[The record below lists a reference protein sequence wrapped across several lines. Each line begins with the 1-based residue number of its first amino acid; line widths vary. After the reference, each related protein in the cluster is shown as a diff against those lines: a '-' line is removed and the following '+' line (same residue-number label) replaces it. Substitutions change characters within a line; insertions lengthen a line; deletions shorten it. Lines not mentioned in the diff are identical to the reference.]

1 MPDRPITYI
10 DEVGWVNGI
19 MEFDGTDWTLMDP
32 TFAATSSE
40 KDLKNFIGDGSNY
53 KTKYIY

>member
-1 MPDRPITYI
+1 
-10 DEVGWVNGI
+10 
-19 MEFDGTDWTLMDP
+19 MDP